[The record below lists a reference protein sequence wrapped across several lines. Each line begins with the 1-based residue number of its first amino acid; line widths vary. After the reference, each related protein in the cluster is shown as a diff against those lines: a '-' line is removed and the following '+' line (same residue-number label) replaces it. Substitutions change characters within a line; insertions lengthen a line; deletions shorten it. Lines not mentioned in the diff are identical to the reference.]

1 MIKTFDRGI
10 RLFSAMMAQLS
21 DTHTGAFFPDI
32 FKIYCEEASNIMLN
46 ELFDFVYGKDG
57 TYQRLNYE
65 LVYNR
70 IAPMFSE
77 GYNLQTRLLASSAD
91 QLQNNNR
98 AKCALL
104 IMGSLSNV
112 LKFFSKDLVIEY
124 PV

>member
-1 MIKTFDRGI
+1 MIKTFDQGI
-10 RLFSAMMAQLS
+10 GLFTALMAQLG
-21 DTHTGAFFPDI
+21 DANTGVFFPDA
-32 FKIYCEEASNIMLN
+32 FKDYCEEASNIMLY
-46 ELFDFVYGKDG
+46 EMFDFVYGKDG

-77 GYNLQTRLLASSAD
+77 GYNLQTKLLASGAD
-91 QLQNNNR
+91 QLQNNCR

-124 PV
+124 SV